1 MISIP
6 SVKEEHYQFVVQFLL
21 DICCIPHVDKASI
34 NETYYEEI
42 PVKTAPAKDEKKEE
56 KKEDAKEEQKPE
68 APKTEKVKKERNV
81 VFLDVRTDKERK
93 QSSIKGSY
101 HIPVTS
107 LKDRQQE
114 LKKFKDAEI
123 ICFCQTGSRSLTA
136 ASKLKKMGFKASN
149 LSGGMI
155 RWNASGLR

>member
-1 MISIP
+1 MATEQILLFILIALIIYYVGKKVYLIKSIKQYSP
-6 SVKEEHYQFVVQFLL
+6 
-21 DICCIPHVDKASI
+21 VDAS
-34 NETYYEEI
+34 T
-42 PVKTAPAKDEKKEE
+42 
-56 KKEDAKEEQKPE
+56 
-68 APKTEKVKKERNV
+68 KVKKERNV

-107 LKDRQQE
+107 IKDREQE

-123 ICFCQTGSRSLTA
+123 ICYCQTGSRSLTA
-136 ASKLKKMGFKASN
+136 ASKLKKLGFNASN

-155 RWNASGLR
+155 RWNSSGLR

>member
-1 MISIP
+1 MATEQILLYAVIALIIYYIGKKLYLIKSIKQYSP
-6 SVKEEHYQFVVQFLL
+6 
-21 DICCIPHVDKASI
+21 VDAS
-34 NETYYEEI
+34 
-42 PVKTAPAKDEKKEE
+42 A
-56 KKEDAKEEQKPE
+56 
-68 APKTEKVKKERNV
+68 KVKKERNV

>member
-1 MISIP
+1 MATEQIVLYAVIALIIYYVGKKIYLIKSIQQYSP
-6 SVKEEHYQFVVQFLL
+6 
-21 DICCIPHVDKASI
+21 VDAS
-34 NETYYEEI
+34 
-42 PVKTAPAKDEKKEE
+42 A
-56 KKEDAKEEQKPE
+56 
-68 APKTEKVKKERNV
+68 KVKKERNV

-107 LKDRQQE
+107 LKDREQE

>member
-1 MISIP
+1 MAAEQIILYVIIALIIYYVGKKIYLIKTIKQYSP
-6 SVKEEHYQFVVQFLL
+6 
-21 DICCIPHVDKASI
+21 VDAL
-34 NETYYEEI
+34 
-42 PVKTAPAKDEKKEE
+42 A
-56 KKEDAKEEQKPE
+56 
-68 APKTEKVKKERNV
+68 KVKKERNV

-93 QSSIKGSY
+93 QSVIKGSY

-107 LKDRQQE
+107 IKEREQE

-123 ICFCQTGSRSLTA
+123 ICYCRTGSRSLTA
-136 ASKLKKMGFKASN
+136 ASKLKKMGYNASN